1 MLCIRSSVFLYYG
14 EENLRLVPLM
24 VQQLH
29 ELQAKAA
36 EAHPGHNSRET
47 VHMEGK
53 NVISLSKKRGSS
65 HPEESGNEKL

>member
-1 MLCIRSSVFLYYG
+1 
-14 EENLRLVPLM
+14 M